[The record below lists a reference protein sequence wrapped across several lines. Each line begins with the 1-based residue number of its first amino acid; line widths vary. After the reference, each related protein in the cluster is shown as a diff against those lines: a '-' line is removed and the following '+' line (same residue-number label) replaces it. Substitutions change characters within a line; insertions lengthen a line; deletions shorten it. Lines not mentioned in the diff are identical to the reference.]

1 MVSRL
6 IDEFV
11 VIGSCLYY
19 TLLRFWPVG
28 ELALLADGP
37 AGCGEVA
44 RSGYLFACNFGVT
57 RTTAPT
63 KAERRR

>member
-44 RSGYLFACNFGVT
+44 RGGCSYAWSFSVT
-57 RTTAPT
+57 RSTVLT
-63 KAERRR
+63 